1 MLLAPI
7 AFARLEVVAMN
18 VIYNSPNYHVVEF
31 PGHGFEVIAKHAA
44 KGTYLSGEAAAR
56 FKEYL
61 TQAAAQD
68 ASIETV
74 DEYLGNYDDLMTQPA
89 IYH

>member
-1 MLLAPI
+1 
-7 AFARLEVVAMN
+7 MN
-18 VIYNSPNYHVVEF
+18 VIYNSPNYHVVEY

-44 KGTYLSGEAAAR
+44 RGTYLSGPAAVK
-56 FKEYL
+56 FNEYL
-61 TQAAAQD
+61 TQAAAED

-74 DEYLGNYDDLMTQPA
+74 DEYLGGYDDLMLQPA

>member
-1 MLLAPI
+1 MQ
-7 AFARLEVVAMN
+7 
-18 VIYNSPNYHVVEF
+18 VIYNSPNYHVVEY
-31 PGHGFEVIAKHAA
+31 PGHGFEVISKHAA
-44 KGTYLSGEAAAR
+44 KGTYLYGEAALR

-61 TQAAAQD
+61 AQAAADD

-74 DEYLGNYDDLMTQPA
+74 DEYLGNYDELMHQPA